1 MKIEIEE
8 LRKITNLIFD
18 HIRDDINVS
27 EINLDKDF
35 YWDIDD
41 DKIYDMESKPVE
53 VDVGQLHDDWEF
65 LSKIDNKEEAV
76 SLMFVHLAPLLRYI
90 GTEVGQ

>member
-8 LRKITNLIFD
+8 LRKITNWIFD
-18 HIRDDINVS
+18 HIRDDVNIK
-27 EINLDKDF
+27 EINLDEDF

-41 DKIYDMESKPVE
+41 DKLYDMQSKPIE
-53 VDVGQLHDDWEF
+53 IDVGQLYDDWEF

-76 SLMFVHLAPLLRYI
+76 SLMLIHLAPLLRYI
-90 GTEVGQ
+90 GTKVGQ